1 MEIKYTT
8 VRLDDTDGS
17 DYNSQDLVL
26 AGEYSIFTKF
36 NPLTDFIE
44 ANYTINGEVLSRN
57 PDYRNYRTGQDSEYT
72 LDGGVSRISLNP
84 EQDVITIGYMVPET
98 IVSYNFYRNLF
109 RTPENQFERFY
120 LDSISDDRKELRLYS
135 LNISASDIKT
145 KSQDVI
151 NRLNSEATFSDFN
164 LLFENGHTELAI
176 NLVNVVVG
184 DRVAVIVKLYNP
196 LTSGVQLKT
205 ELQLVEE
212 VSETLNYSVLIDVI
226 TPPVA
231 YKKLAG
237 PNFNSS
243 NENRDGATEYLSS
256 VDLINVNTYSTDV
269 LEVISKTFEK
279 SATLGIDYSKLS
291 NFIHYSSAS
300 ERLKNFVYKAQ
311 LIENYNNSLNS
322 IPSGT
327 SGNES
332 REFYEVGI
340 KNIVRNFD
348 HFERYLYF
356 ESGSLT
362 WPKRNSVKPYNL
374 FSSTASVTV
383 NWYSDYLNECD
394 IFDNTNYYR
403 LMGSLPEY
411 IREDSDNSNLVLF
424 VDMLGHHFD
433 NIKIYSDAVSN
444 KYNADNRVDR
454 GLATSLIEPVLEN
467 FGVKLH
473 KNEFK
478 TNQDL
483 FKYFVLTDDS
493 VDTEIINTTSSLS
506 NVNVSEESYR
516 QEIYK
521 RVYHNLPILLKS
533 KGTERGLKVLMSTFG
548 IPSNIFPVKTYG
560 GASYKDTPYFG
571 LELPNVSGSFSKI
584 RLDTTGS
591 IEGTVLVPLTSI
603 QKREADYQPDLHI
616 IEVGPSPNDNIN
628 RYILQNISSSF
639 NIDEYIGNPSGYDK
653 VGLRKLKESILFSLD
668 RYDLKDFIRLIR
680 FYDNSFF
687 RMVRDFVPGRDV
699 IDSGIIIKPH
709 ILEHNLVKDFSV
721 DTELVSEN
729 LEGEIDTAFIT
740 GSDAGA
746 FGAKS
751 DYVTSYT
758 ETLQFPD
765 GLTTKPKTQNGYTLV
780 GRHDGETPRYT
791 GELSGSVLKAI
802 EKELNIDNTFKKP
815 SFFDS
820 FYNITPILT
829 LADVPLTCDPFTATA
844 VYKSTEG
851 GNIIVTLRLGS
862 NVGTGL
868 GPFLIESDES
878 IADPAAATRSELIT
892 GLDIL
897 LDDASTEIRLTSTGS
912 CDNMITVPITGT
924 PTSICT
930 PLTGTAVYQSA

>member
-1 MEIKYTT
+1 
-8 VRLDDTDGS
+8 L
-17 DYNSQDLVL
+17 
-26 AGEYSIFTKF
+26 
-36 NPLTDFIE
+36 FI
-44 ANYTINGEVLSRN
+44 
-57 PDYRNYRTGQDSEYT
+57 
-72 LDGGVSRISLNP
+72 
-84 EQDVITIGYMVPET
+84 
-98 IVSYNFYRNLF
+98 
-109 RTPENQFERFY
+109 
-120 LDSISDDRKELRLYS
+120 
-135 LNISASDIKT
+135 
-145 KSQDVI
+145 
-151 NRLNSEATFSDFN
+151 
-164 LLFENGHTELAI
+164 
-176 NLVNVVVG
+176 
-184 DRVAVIVKLYNP
+184 
-196 LTSGVQLKT
+196 
-205 ELQLVEE
+205 
-212 VSETLNYSVLIDVI
+212 
-226 TPPVA
+226 
-231 YKKLAG
+231 
-237 PNFNSS
+237 
-243 NENRDGATEYLSS
+243 
-256 VDLINVNTYSTDV
+256 
-269 LEVISKTFEK
+269 
-279 SATLGIDYSKLS
+279 
-291 NFIHYSSAS
+291 
-300 ERLKNFVYKAQ
+300 
-311 LIENYNNSLNS
+311 
-322 IPSGT
+322 
-327 SGNES
+327 
-332 REFYEVGI
+332 
-340 KNIVRNFD
+340 
-348 HFERYLYF
+348 
-356 ESGSLT
+356 
-362 WPKRNSVKPYNL
+362 
-374 FSSTASVTV
+374 
-383 NWYSDYLNECD
+383 
-394 IFDNTNYYR
+394 
-403 LMGSLPEY
+403 
-411 IREDSDNSNLVLF
+411 
-424 VDMLGHHFD
+424 DMLGHHFD

-653 VGLRKLKESILFSLD
+653 VGLRQLKESILLSLD

-758 ETLQFPD
+758 ETLQVPD
-765 GLTTKPKTQNGYTLV
+765 GLTTKPKTQNGYALV

-820 FYNITPILT
+820 FYNITPILN
-829 LADVPLTCDPFTATA
+829 LAEIPLTCNPFTATA
-844 VYKSTEG
+844 IYKSTEDG
-851 GNIIVTLRLGS
+851 DIIVTLRLGS
-862 NVGTGL
+862 SLGTGL

-878 IADPAAATRSELIT
+878 VADPSEATREELIT

-897 LDDASTEIRLTSTGS
+897 LDGASTEIRLTSTGS

-924 PTSICT
+924 PKICT